1 MCEACAEQTEEAPV
15 NRCACIN
22 KTFEQLLEYGIFEE
36 AQRKTGA
43 GVECEG
49 CVPYLKLAFA
59 TGEMAFDIEDPRLKD
74 FE

>member
-1 MCEACAEQTEEAPV
+1 MCEEEALV

-22 KTFEQLLEYGIFEE
+22 KTFEQLLRYDNFED
-36 AQRKTGA
+36 AQKKAGA

-49 CVPYLKLAFA
+49 CIPYLKLAFA
-59 TGEMAFDIEDPRLKD
+59 TGETAFEIEDVRMKA

>member
-1 MCEACAEQTEEAPV
+1 MSEMEDAPLV
-15 NRCACIN
+15 NRCECIN
-22 KTFEQLLEYGIFEE
+22 KKFDHLLAYDSFEE

-43 GVECEG
+43 GSECEG

-59 TGEMAFDIEDPRLKD
+59 TGETAFEIDDSRLKD